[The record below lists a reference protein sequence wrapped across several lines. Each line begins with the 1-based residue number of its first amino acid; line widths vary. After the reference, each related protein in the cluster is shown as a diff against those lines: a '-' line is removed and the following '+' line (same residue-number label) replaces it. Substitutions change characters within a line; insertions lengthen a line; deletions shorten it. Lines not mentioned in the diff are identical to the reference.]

1 MVAVANSSSATF
13 ADLLMRQSAPT
24 QAELAAHLDAL
35 SPLARVEQCR
45 ALGKRAQRRLW
56 ELCAEAPAFT
66 LEDLIPSAERGTV
79 RWAGKN
85 SLPLFTHFEKR
96 FARQG
101 EGGADVV
108 VGYNFNPGISW
119 FTGPGYFTT
128 VQAPDRPREI
138 LFDYT
143 RVPSTAP
150 EGWPKVAP
158 NTSGTAKL
166 VYGGMHDF
174 CRRVSSAVIIG
185 AATRLGKPI
194 DAYFVLAR
202 T

>member
-1 MVAVANSSSATF
+1 MVAVANSNATF
-13 ADLLMRQSAPT
+13 ADLLGRSDVT
-24 QAELAAHLDAL
+24 QAQLAAHLDGLDAEE
-35 SPLARVEQCR
+35 RVRQCR
-45 ALGKRAQRRLW
+45 ALGKKLQKRLW
-56 ELCAEAPAFT
+56 EVCADAPAFT
-66 LEDLIPSAERGTV
+66 LEELIPSTETGTV

-85 SLPLFTHFEKR
+85 SLGVFTHFEKR
-96 FARQG
+96 FVRQNG
-101 EGGADVV
+101 VI
-108 VGYNFNPGISW
+108 VGYNFNPGVAW

-150 EGWPKVAP
+150 AGWPPVKP
-158 NTSGTAKL
+158 NTGGTAKL
-166 VYGGMHDF
+166 VYGNMHDF
-174 CRRVSSAVIIG
+174 CRRVSSTVIIG
-185 AATRLGKPI
+185 FATRLGKPV

>member
-1 MVAVANSSSATF
+1 MVAVASPNTTF
-13 ADLLMRQSAPT
+13 VDLLRRADIT
-24 QAELAAHLDAL
+24 QAQLAAHLDAL
-35 SPLARVEQCR
+35 DAEERVAQCR
-45 ALGKRAQRRLW
+45 ALGKAQQRKLW
-56 ELCAEAPAFT
+56 EVCADAAAFT
-66 LEDLIPSAERGTV
+66 LEDLIPSTATSEV

-96 FARQG
+96 FFRQG
-101 EGGADVV
+101 AAGAQTV
-108 VGYNFNPGISW
+108 VGYNFNPGIAW

-128 VQAPDRPREI
+128 VQASDRPREI

-143 RVPSTAP
+143 RVPQAAP
-150 EGWPKVAP
+150 EGWPPVKP
-158 NTSGTAKL
+158 NTSGTGKL

-174 CRRVSSAVIIG
+174 CRRVSSTVIIG

-202 T
+202 M

>member
-1 MVAVANSSSATF
+1 MVAVASTNATF

-24 QAELAAHLDAL
+24 QAQLAAHLDAL
-35 SPLARVEQCR
+35 DTAQRVEQCR
-45 ALGKRAQRRLW
+45 ALGKKMQRRLW
-56 ELCAEAPAFT
+56 EICAEAPAFT
-66 LEDLIPSAERGTV
+66 LEDLIPSTETGTV

-85 SLPLFTHFEKR
+85 SLALFTHFEKR
-96 FARQG
+96 FTRQSG
-101 EGGADVV
+101 VV
-108 VGYNFNPGISW
+108 VGYNFNPGIAW

-128 VQAPDRPREI
+128 VQAPDRAREI

-143 RVPSTAP
+143 RVPATAP
-150 EGWPKVAP
+150 EGWPPVKP
-158 NTSGTAKL
+158 NTGGTAKL

-174 CRRVSSAVIIG
+174 CRRVSSTVIIG

-202 T
+202 M

>member
-1 MVAVANSSSATF
+1 M
-13 ADLLMRQSAPT
+13 
-24 QAELAAHLDAL
+24 
-35 SPLARVEQCR
+35 
-45 ALGKRAQRRLW
+45 QRRLW
-56 ELCAEAPAFT
+56 DICADAPAFT
-66 LEDLIPSAERGTV
+66 LEDLIPSTETGTV

-85 SLPLFTHFEKR
+85 SLALFTHFEKR
-96 FARQG
+96 FARQTNG
-101 EGGADVV
+101 TAQVV
-108 VGYNFNPGISW
+108 VGYNFNPGIAW

-150 EGWPKVAP
+150 QDDGWPPVKD
-158 NTSGTAKL
+158 NTRGSAKL

-174 CRRVSSAVIIG
+174 CRRVSSTVIIG

>member
-1 MVAVANSSSATF
+1 MVAVANSNATF
-13 ADLLMRQSAPT
+13 ADLLLRQAPPT
-24 QAELAAHLDAL
+24 QAQLAAHLDAL
-35 SPLARVEQCR
+35 DVAERVEQCR
-45 ALGKRAQRRLW
+45 ALGKKAQRRLW
-56 ELCAEAPAFT
+56 EACADAPAFT
-66 LEDLIPSAERGTV
+66 LEDLIASTEPGTV

-85 SLPLFTHFEKR
+85 SLALFTHFEKR
-96 FARQG
+96 FARQD
-101 EGGADVV
+101 GAV
-108 VGYNFNPGISW
+108 VGYNYNPGIAW

-150 EGWPKVAP
+150 DGWPPVKA
-158 NTSGTAKL
+158 NTGGTAKL

-174 CRRVSSAVIIG
+174 CRRVSSTVIIG

>member
-1 MVAVANSSSATF
+1 MVAVANSNATF
-13 ADLLMRQSAPT
+13 ADLLGRSDVT
-24 QAELAAHLDAL
+24 QAQLAAHLDGL
-35 SPLARVEQCR
+35 DTEERVRQCR
-45 ALGKRAQRRLW
+45 ALGKKQQKRLW
-56 ELCAEAPAFT
+56 EVCADAPAFT
-66 LEDLIPSAERGTV
+66 LEDLIPSTETGTV

-96 FARQG
+96 FARQNG
-101 EGGADVV
+101 VV
-108 VGYNFNPGISW
+108 VGYNFNPGSGW

-128 VQAPDRPREI
+128 VQAPERPREI

-150 EGWPKVAP
+150 VGWPAVRA
-158 NTSGTAKL
+158 NTSGPAKL

-174 CRRVSSAVIIG
+174 CRRVSSTVIIG

>member
-1 MVAVANSSSATF
+1 MVAVASSNVTF
-13 ADLLMRQSAPT
+13 AELLLRSDVT
-24 QAELAAHLDAL
+24 HAHLDEHLESLDVAE
-35 SPLARVEQCR
+35 RVVQCR
-45 ALGKRAQRRLW
+45 ALGKKEQRRLW
-56 ELCAEAPAFT
+56 DVCADAPAFT
-66 LEDLIPSAERGTV
+66 LEDLIASSEVGTV

-85 SLPLFTHFEKR
+85 SLPLFTHFETR
-96 FARQG
+96 FARQNG
-101 EGGADVV
+101 VV
-108 VGYNFNPGISW
+108 VGYNFNPGSGW

-150 EGWPKVAP
+150 AGWPAVKP
-158 NTSGTAKL
+158 NTSGPAKL
-166 VYGGMHDF
+166 VYGNMHDF
-174 CRRVSSAVIIG
+174 CRRVSSTVIIG

>member
-1 MVAVANSSSATF
+1 M
-13 ADLLMRQSAPT
+13 
-24 QAELAAHLDAL
+24 
-35 SPLARVEQCR
+35 
-45 ALGKRAQRRLW
+45 
-56 ELCAEAPAFT
+56 
-66 LEDLIPSAERGTV
+66 

-85 SLPLFTHFEKR
+85 SLALFTHFEKR
-96 FARQG
+96 FARQNG
-101 EGGADVV
+101 VV
-108 VGYNFNPGISW
+108 VGYNFNPGIAW

-143 RVPSTAP
+143 RVPSTPPA
-150 EGWPKVAP
+150 GWPPVKP
-158 NTSGTAKL
+158 NSGGTAKL

-174 CRRVSSAVIIG
+174 CRRVSSTVIIG

-202 T
+202 A

>member
-1 MVAVANSSSATF
+1 MVAVASTTATF

-24 QAELAAHLDAL
+24 QAQLAAHLDAL
-35 SPLARVEQCR
+35 DATQRVEQCR
-45 ALGKRAQRRLW
+45 ALGKKMQRRLW
-56 ELCAEAPAFT
+56 EICAEAPAFT
-66 LEDLIPSAERGTV
+66 LEDLIPSAETGTV

-96 FARQG
+96 FARQAG
-101 EGGADVV
+101 VV
-108 VGYNFNPGISW
+108 VGYNFNPGIAW

-143 RVPSTAP
+143 RVPSTGP
-150 EGWPKVAP
+150 QGWPPVKP
-158 NTSGTAKL
+158 NTGGSAKL

-174 CRRVSSAVIIG
+174 CRRVSSTVIIG